1 MTRRNRSRLPPK
13 LPDPPSAPARRVPHA
28 PTLTDRLKR
37 DHVAGRSARIGR
49 EEMLAILRRIAN
61 GTPRVLLG
69 APPFEALTSEQALAA
84 VTALYGWD
92 GQGPSARISAT
103 STVEGFDAACTRIV
117 EVARDGR
124 RIAFAT
130 ACPASLLPLHRSLA
144 ESAAALGAE
153 VVTATESA
161 QFGTGGRRLRWLDR
175 VAVVTDGEAIL
186 ADDDAAAADELLFT
200 VARPDLV
207 VADRC
212 FAGVALGAGIE
223 VVAFAD
229 LDAAVLAVAAHRGR
243 AVRVVPLDERRP
255 PVAYE
260 PLLARF
266 DELLHGCL
274 SEAAIVTEGTLSA
287 PRDAGGVGPF
297 PGTHTAP

>member
-212 FAGVALGAGIE
+212 FAGVAL
-223 VVAFAD
+223 
-229 LDAAVLAVAAHRGR
+229 AVAAHRGR

-255 PVAYE
+255 PAAYE